1 MFALREKGEGVES
14 SENVKIVE
22 KLEENV
28 KMGEVGKKIEENN
41 IFFQLYLILDCK
53 KGQIMYNPGR

>member
-28 KMGEVGKKIEENN
+28 KMGEVGKKIEENH